1 MNERQPPS
9 IKQYTFGDL
18 TFRVETPI
26 PLREDARFEAFSSDV
41 AETPDYTL
49 TVRAFRPDQRPENA
63 WPVITERNGREIT
76 VYMRTELLSEITV
89 ANLFITARVAD
100 LLPEHGACLLHA
112 SYVLHE
118 GQAILFSAPSGTGK
132 STQAHFWEQER
143 GSTVV
148 NEDRVMIHKKNGTYM
163 ASGAWAT
170 GSARLTANITAP
182 IRAIILLGQGS
193 ENRGERCRPSQALA
207 RLMPQCSYDE
217 TDGKSVDR
225 MFSILMDLIAHVP
238 ILSYDCINHPS
249 AVEDLEKLI

>member
-1 MNERQPPS
+1 MNERHPPI

-18 TFRVETPI
+18 TFRVETPV
-26 PLREDARFEAFSSDV
+26 PMREDTRFEAFSSKSADP
-41 AETPDYTL
+41 PDHVL
-49 TVRAFRPDQRPENA
+49 LVRDFRPDQCRENT
-63 WPVITERNGREIT
+63 WPVITERNGRVIT

-118 GQAILFSAPSGTGK
+118 GKAILFSAPSGTGK
-132 STQAHFWEQER
+132 STQAHFWEKER

-148 NEDRVMIHKKNGTYM
+148 NEDRVMLHKKNGTYM

-238 ILSYDCINHPS
+238 IFSYDCINHPS